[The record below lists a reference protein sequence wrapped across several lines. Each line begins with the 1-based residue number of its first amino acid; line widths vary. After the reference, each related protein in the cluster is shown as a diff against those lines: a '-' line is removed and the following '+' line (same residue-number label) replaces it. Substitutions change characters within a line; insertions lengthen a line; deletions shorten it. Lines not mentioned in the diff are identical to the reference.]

1 MSHPKFCISNSFFD
15 RYMCGQCSAFALAL
29 HKVYGLRI
37 ETIFDPYSET
47 GHFYVLV
54 DDTHVL
60 DCRGL
65 IPKEEVIKDFGSS
78 EAVFTR
84 FESYVEAENEA
95 MGWLASRTAFPEAKL
110 AIEKALQVVQNN
122 LWLYSPKPEITG
134 RDFKALFDISDS
146 GYAHDFSQEEVD
158 SLVQR
163 KYVKYR
169 RSGKLVLQARGKE
182 LLQRF
187 KT

>member
-1 MSHPKFCISNSFFD
+1 MSHPKFCVSNSFFD
-15 RYMCGQCSAFALAL
+15 KYMCGQCSAFALAL
-29 HKVYGLRI
+29 HEVYGLQI

-54 DDTHVL
+54 DAEHVL

-65 IPKEEVIKDFGSS
+65 MPKSDIIKDFGSS

-84 FESYVEAENEA
+84 FKTYAEAENEA
-95 MGWLASRTAFPEAKL
+95 MSWLASRLDFTSAQQAVTQAKQ
-110 AIEKALQVVQNN
+110 IVQNN

-134 RDFKALFDISDS
+134 CDFKALFDISDS

-169 RSGKLVLQARGKE
+169 RSGKLVLQVRGKE
-182 LLQRF
+182 VLQKF
-187 KT
+187 KA